1 MDLRASARSGVA
13 WNSLAVGCTALVGL
27 VQIAIAARFLARED
41 FGLMAMI
48 LIVIGF
54 SQNLADLGTANALLH
69 HRQATRRQLES
80 LFWLSLGA
88 GGALFALVAAA
99 GLGFARL
106 WGEPALAL
114 WLPVSALVFLFG
126 GASQVSVTLLRRE
139 LRFRELAHIELA
151 ASVVGLSLVGSLA
164 VGGFGVLALIA
175 GQLGVAGVRGLLGLY
190 RARDLFVPAFH
201 FAWDDVREM
210 LNFGVYQMGERLVNF
225 ASWNLDRF
233 LIALWFGAELLGAYS
248 LAYQLMIRPFR
259 LIAAV
264 TTRVS
269 RPLLARLQRDR
280 ERLLEG
286 YFTSVR
292 IVALLAFPLYVGAFL
307 VADELVTMVYG
318 EGWGDVASLF
328 AILWPL
334 GILYAIGN
342 PVGAL
347 VVATGRTRVGF
358 LWNVFAAVVQ
368 LAAVLIGIRFG
379 LHGVALAIVL
389 ATLCVLFPCGFYMRW
404 VLARVAPAPF
414 LACLVRP
421 LLYAVLMGL
430 GVTALAPPL
439 ASLPTGLQLALLVA
453 AGAAIYGAL
462 LWTRER
468 GLLLSLRGS

>member
-13 WNSLAVGCTALVGL
+13 WNSLAVSGTALVGL
-27 VQIAIAARFLARED
+27 AQIAIAARFLERED

-69 HRQATRRQLES
+69 HQQATRRQLES
-80 LFWLSLGA
+80 LFWLSLAA
-88 GGALFALVAAA
+88 GGVLFALVAAT
-99 GLGFARL
+99 GVGFARL
-106 WGEPALAL
+106 WGQPALAL

-126 GASQVSVTLLRRE
+126 GASQVSITLMRRE
-139 LRFRELAHIELA
+139 LRFRALARIELA
-151 ASVVGLSLVGSLA
+151 ASVVGLSLVAGFA
-164 VGGFGVLALIA
+164 VGGFGVLALVA
-175 GQLGVAGVRGLLGLY
+175 GQLGVAGVRSLLGLI

-201 FAWDDVREM
+201 FAWDEVREM
-210 LNFGVYQMGERLVNF
+210 LGFGVYQMGERLVNF

-233 LIALWFGAELLGAYS
+233 LIALWLGAELLGAYS

-269 RPLLARLQRDR
+269 RPLLARLQQDH
-280 ERLLEG
+280 EQLLAG

-307 VADELVTMVYG
+307 LSDELVAIVYG
-318 EGWGDVASLF
+318 EGWSDVASLF

-358 LWNVFAAVVQ
+358 LWNCFAAVVQ
-368 LAAVLIGIRFG
+368 LVAVLVGIQFG
-379 LHGVALAIVL
+379 LRGVALAIVL

-404 VLARVAPAPF
+404 RLARVAPAAF
-414 LACLVRP
+414 LACLLRP
-421 LLYAVLMGL
+421 LVYAALMGL
-430 GVTALAPPL
+430 GVYALAPPL
-439 ASLPTGLQLALLVA
+439 ASLPTGIQLTLLAA

-468 GLLLSLRGS
+468 GLLLALRGS